1 MAGITADA
9 VFTAADRHYRE
20 TGRVPSKEQIREAL
34 GHTGSFATIQRHLA
48 DWRDTLPAR
57 LAFKLDV
64 PDAPPAFAEAC
75 RNLWLVAVEEAGNQ
89 ARKALIPLQDELH
102 ARSEQVEE
110 LLTSLQEAQKAVEQ
124 AKLDALRAIEAAEA
138 RAITASQRANTL
150 QQLFQ
155 EREARIKEQ
164 DDRVASLLADLQ
176 AKETLHKTELETAY
190 SRAEETESRLI
201 QQIETEKARL
211 AKHQEQAEK
220 QLRHLNEALDNG
232 QKAHSFAEK
241 QIRELGAELASKA
254 REIETANQ
262 KNLYLQEA
270 MKLKDALIDELK
282 KQRKSIPTRKST
294 NSPRPAKKAV

>member
-89 ARKALIPLQDELH
+89 TRQALIPLQDELH
-102 ARSEQVEE
+102 AKNEQVEE
-110 LLTSLQEAQKAVEQ
+110 LQANLQEAQKEIEQ

-138 RAITASQRANTL
+138 RAIAASQRANTL

-176 AKETLHKTELETAY
+176 AKETLHKTERETAY

-211 AKHQEQAEK
+211 SKYQEQAEK
-220 QLRHLNEALDNG
+220 QLRHLNEALDYS
-232 QKAHSFAEK
+232 QKAHSSAEK
-241 QIRELGAELASKA
+241 HIRELVDELASKA
-254 REIETANQ
+254 RESETANQ
-262 KNLYLQEA
+262 KNLHLQEA
-270 MKLKDALIDELK
+270 MQLKDALIAELR
-282 KQRKSIPTRKST
+282 KQRKSNPVRKAPS
-294 NSPRPAKKAV
+294 SSKPGK